1 MDSALNKGV
10 NQLLRHVLMWYKSDW
25 VLPERAENSRKDFQW
40 LNEVTEWVLKAKM
53 ADGGRR
59 GYSDDTDDLNELGK
73 KLVQTVWET
82 YKDDEAWYDAHV
94 QAEVSPITTFLM

>member
-1 MDSALNKGV
+1 MT
-10 NQLLRHVLMWYKSDW
+10 
-25 VLPERAENSRKDFQW
+25 ER
-40 LNEVTEWVLKAKM
+40 VLKAKM

-73 KLVQTVWET
+73 KLVRKVWET

-94 QAEVSPITTFLM
+94 QAEVRPITTLLI